1 MRGNR
6 GFTLIELLVVIAI
19 IAVLIALLLPAVQSA
34 REAAR
39 RAQCVNNLKQLGL
52 AAQNYASTYD
62 VFPMQCNYPTSET
75 QDSGFS
81 WSWAVA
87 LLPQI
92 EQGGLFDSMNFH
104 QGSYGYQITTAGYT
118 QVASLLCPSESISQ
132 RPGYP
137 WATISYV
144 GNFGGPGQIQAYSGT
159 IVPPKD
165 LALNGG
171 IGTQGWGG
179 GWGTVRIGSIT
190 DGTSNT
196 AVFSEHLIGLGVNPS
211 VATMTPASK
220 DARRVIFPG
229 ADTSGVGTG
238 AAGAMAAATA
248 CQALPVTMTPNV
260 TASVYLG
267 YNWLLAYPTHVCLVN
282 YMHVARPNSL
292 HCGNAGD
299 IPYVQFV
306 GPTGSAAASSNH
318 AGGVNVALADGSVR
332 FVKDSIGLPVW
343 WALGSRNGGEVISS
357 DSY

>member
-1 MRGNR
+1 MRRSR

-52 AAQNYASTYD
+52 AAQNYISTYD
-62 VFPMQCNYPTSET
+62 VMPMQCNYPTSEI

-81 WSWAVA
+81 WAWTVA
-87 LLPQI
+87 ILPQI
-92 EQGGLFDSMNFH
+92 EQNALFDSMNFM
-104 QGSYGYQITTAGYT
+104 QGNYGLQITTAGYT
-118 QVASLLCPSESISQ
+118 QVAALLCPSESIGQ

-137 WATISYV
+137 WATCSYV
-144 GNFGGPGQIQAYSGT
+144 GNYGGPGQIQAYSGT

-165 LALNGG
+165 LKLNGG
-171 IGTQGWGG
+171 IGTNGWGG
-179 GWGTVRIGSIT
+179 GSGMVRISSIT

-196 AVFSEHLIGLGVNPS
+196 AAFSEHLIGLGIAPG
-211 VATMTPASK
+211 VAAMTPGHK
-220 DARRVIFPG
+220 DAKRVIFPG
-229 ADTSGVGTG
+229 TDSSGVGTG
-238 AAGAMAAATA
+238 ADGALRMAQA
-248 CQALPVTMTPNV
+248 CQALPMTTTANA
-260 TASVYLG
+260 TASAYLG
-267 YNWLLAYPTHVCLVN
+267 FNWLLGYPTHVCLVN

-292 HCGNAGD
+292 QCGNAGD

-332 FVKDSIGLPVW
+332 FIKDSISLPAW
-343 WALGSRNGGEVISS
+343 WALGSRNGGEVLSA

>member
-19 IAVLIALLLPAVQSA
+19 IAVLIALLLPAVQAA

-52 AAQNYASTYD
+52 AAQNYVSTYD

-87 LLPQI
+87 LLPQF
-92 EQGGLFDSMNFH
+92 EQGVLFDSMNFH
-104 QGSYGYQITTAGYT
+104 MGNYGLQVTTAGYT
-118 QVASLLCPSESISQ
+118 QVASLLCPSESIGQ

-137 WATISYV
+137 WGTISYV
-144 GNFGGPGQIQAYSGT
+144 GNYGGPGQIRAYSGT

-165 LALNGG
+165 LALNGS
-171 IGTQGWGG
+171 IGVQGWGG
-179 GWGTVRIGSIT
+179 GAGMVRISSIT

-196 AVFSEHLIGLGVNPS
+196 AVFSEHLIGLGVNAS
-211 VATMTPASK
+211 VATMTPNSK
-220 DARRVIFPG
+220 DAKRVIFPG
-229 ADTSGVGTG
+229 ADASGVGTG
-238 AAGAMAAATA
+238 AAGALAAARA
-248 CQALPVTMTPNV
+248 CQALPVTMTANA
-260 TASVYLG
+260 TASAYLG
-267 YNWLLAYPTHVCLVN
+267 YNWLLGYPTHVCLIN
-282 YMHVARPNSL
+282 YMHVAPPNSL

-306 GPTGSAAASSNH
+306 GPTGSAAANSNH

-343 WALGSRNGGEVISS
+343 WALGSRDCGEVVSS
-357 DSY
+357 DAY

>member
-1 MRGNR
+1 MRR
-6 GFTLIELLVVIAI
+6 RKGFTLIELLVVIAI

-52 AAQNYASTYD
+52 AAQNYISTFD
-62 VFPMQCNYPTSET
+62 TMPMQCNYNTSET

-87 LLPQI
+87 ILPQI
-92 EQGGLFDSMNFH
+92 EQQPLFNSMNFSL
-104 QGSYGYQITTAGYT
+104 GNYGLQITTAGYT
-118 QVASLLCPSESISQ
+118 QVASLLCPSESIGQ

-144 GNFGGPGQIQAYSGT
+144 GNYGGPGQASAYSGA

-165 LALNGG
+165 LLLNGS
-171 IGTQGWGG
+171 IGTKGWGG
-179 GWGTVRIGSIT
+179 GAGSVKIASIT

-196 AVFSEHLIGLGVNPS
+196 AAFSEHLIGLGVSPT
-211 VATMTPASK
+211 VATITPSHP

-229 ADTSGVGTG
+229 TDTSGIGTG
-238 AAGAMAAATA
+238 GAGAMSAAKACMSLPITQTANATA
-248 CQALPVTMTPNV
+248 SA
-260 TASVYLG
+260 YLG

-282 YMHVARPNSL
+282 YMHVAPPNSL
-292 HCGNAGD
+292 QCGNAAD

-306 GPTGSAAASSNH
+306 GPTGAAASSSNH
-318 AGGVNVALADGSVR
+318 SGGVNVALCDGSVR
-332 FVKDSIGLPVW
+332 FVKNSIGLQAW
-343 WALGSRNGGEVISS
+343 WALGSRNGGEVVSA
-357 DSY
+357 DAY